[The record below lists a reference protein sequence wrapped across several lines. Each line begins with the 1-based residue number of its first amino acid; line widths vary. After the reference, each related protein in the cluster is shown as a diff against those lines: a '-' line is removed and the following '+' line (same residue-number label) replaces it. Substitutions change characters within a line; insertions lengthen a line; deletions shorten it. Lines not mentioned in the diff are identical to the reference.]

1 MSGCKFDC
9 RAEVVVLACKVV
21 VDCGMVDDEIL
32 GVVRAASQEEVGLDH
47 TNVVVPVMPEEGGL
61 WVGKTLALSG
71 GLGQQGQ
78 TSHLPREDD
87 DQAGRNSGFSG
98 GLGQQGQTVA
108 GLALSAQ
115 PLCSVQGSQTSSIA

>member
-21 VDCGMVDDEIL
+21 VGCGMVDDEIL

-61 WVGKTLALSG
+61 WVGKTLALSVEA
-71 GLGQQGQ
+71 LDSKARLV
-78 TSHLPREDD
+78 TYLEKMMIRLVE
-87 DQAGRNSGFSG
+87 
-98 GLGQQGQTVA
+98 T
-108 GLALSAQ
+108 LASVEALDSKARLWQDWPYQPNPSAQ
-115 PLCSVQGSQTSSIA
+115 YRVLKPVP